1 MAVSVAVD
9 GVLTAELA
17 DVDGA
22 GLDAALLVEGV
33 VAGEPD
39 DDFDDEH
46 AAETLTTAAV
56 ISTVTT
62 RTDRCMNPSQGL
74 RHGDR
79 ESYQTRV
86 AQPPHAMK
94 CLSAW
99 ST

>member
-9 GVLTAELA
+9 GVLSAELA

-22 GLDAALLVEGV
+22 GLDAALLAGGV

-46 AAETLTTAAV
+46 AVETLTTAAV

-62 RTDRCMNPSQGL
+62 CTDRCMNPPTASG
-74 RHGDR
+74 
-79 ESYQTRV
+79 T
-86 AQPPHAMK
+86 AIAMHIKPVSPNRRTTK
-94 CLSAW
+94 CLPAR

>member
-22 GLDAALLVEGV
+22 GLDAALLARGV

-46 AAETLTTAAV
+46 AVETLTTAAA

-62 RTDRCMNPSQGL
+62 CTARRMNPPTASGTAIP
-74 RHGDR
+74 RYIKP
-79 ESYQTRV
+79 ESPDHRTR
-86 AQPPHAMK
+86 
-94 CLSAW
+94 
-99 ST
+99 

>member
-9 GVLTAELA
+9 GVLVTELA

-46 AAETLTTAAV
+46 AVETLTTAAV

-62 RTDRCMNPSQGL
+62 RTDRCMNPPTASGTAIASHIKPVSPN
-74 RHGDR
+74 RR
-79 ESYQTRV
+79 IV
-86 AQPPHAMK
+86 K